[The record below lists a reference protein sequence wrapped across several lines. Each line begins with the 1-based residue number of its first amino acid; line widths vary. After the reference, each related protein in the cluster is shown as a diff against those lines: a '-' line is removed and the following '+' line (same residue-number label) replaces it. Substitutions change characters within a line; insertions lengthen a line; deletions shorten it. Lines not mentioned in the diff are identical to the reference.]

1 MALSTEQRRK
11 LLERELPSI
20 KAVRSQLLDYMERTG
35 LQTGD
40 MARRINYSRV
50 SLYHFV
56 QGRYENVARSSAQV
70 RAAIIDFIAA
80 HPIEPVT
87 ETEGGPLYETKNVSL
102 IRNCFNKALNDGQ
115 AFYFH
120 GAPGSQKSFVL
131 GRLMAELNLA
141 EISKNGQGKRA
152 FYIYCTENI
161 RPTQLMKEVAIA
173 AGSPSSGDAR
183 RIFRNLRF
191 DLGRRKVLFM
201 FDEAQHLSVECLE
214 TLRELHDMPPHAGL
228 LFAGSHE
235 LKSTFQRL
243 DMEQWHSRLQQG
255 EDLPGIQPEEALN
268 IITAELGELPA
279 KKIKYLISEAEARD
293 KRKGVSVKYI
303 SARRLFRSIKGIK
316 NDPRMA
322 KGATA

>member
-1 MALSTEQRRK
+1 
-11 LLERELPSI
+11 
-20 KAVRSQLLDYMERTG
+20 
-35 LQTGD
+35 
-40 MARRINYSRV
+40 
-50 SLYHFV
+50 
-56 QGRYENVARSSAQV
+56 
-70 RAAIIDFIAA
+70 
-80 HPIEPVT
+80 
-87 ETEGGPLYETKNVSL
+87 
-102 IRNCFNKALNDGQ
+102 
-115 AFYFH
+115 
-120 GAPGSQKSFVL
+120 
-131 GRLMAELNLA
+131 LNLA